1 MGSRVSCKCG
11 EGYSIPGQQMK
22 SMSYR
27 NCTIVRTGLLCVGI
41 AAYCIFLTSVVSC
54 AKPLTENEEV
64 GKELYDIHCSECHDE
79 NQSGLKKVPP
89 KLHDL
94 FAHNMLPDGTSP
106 ATGEA
111 VRQVI
116 IHGKRT
122 MPAFNGRLTEG
133 QVEDLVAYL
142 HRK

>member
-1 MGSRVSCKCG
+1 
-11 EGYSIPGQQMK
+11 MK
-22 SMSYR
+22 RMNG
-27 NCTIVRTGLLCVGI
+27 NCNIVRAGLLCGGI
-41 AAYCIFLTSVVSC
+41 GAYCIFLTSMISC
-54 AKPLTENEEV
+54 TKPLTESEEI

-79 NQSGLKKVPP
+79 NQLGLKKVPP
-89 KLHDL
+89 KLHDV
-94 FAHNMLPDGTSP
+94 FSYSMLPDGTTP

-122 MPAFNGRLTEG
+122 MPAFNGRLTGE

-142 HRK
+142 HKK